1 MAQRKCDI
9 TAEDIKKIKERLSL
23 TQKELATMLKVSVDT
38 VNSWEQGRRNVGIK
52 NGIVIREFCKRMRVK
67 I

>member
-9 TAEDIKKIKERLSL
+9 TAEDIKKIKNKLSL

>member
-9 TAEDIKKIKERLSL
+9 TAEDIKKIKDKLSL

-52 NGIVIREFCKRMRVK
+52 SGIVIREFCKRMRVK

>member
-52 NGIVIREFCKRMRVK
+52 NGIVIREFCKRMRVR

>member
-9 TAEDIKKIKERLSL
+9 TAEDIKKIKEKLSL

>member
-9 TAEDIKKIKERLSL
+9 TAEDIKKIKDKLSL

-52 NGIVIREFCKRMRVK
+52 SGIVIREFCKRMRIK

>member
-9 TAEDIKKIKERLSL
+9 TAEDIKKIKNKLSL

-52 NGIVIREFCKRMRVK
+52 SGIVIREFCKRMRVK

>member
-9 TAEDIKKIKERLSL
+9 TKEDIKKIKDKLSL

>member
-9 TAEDIKKIKERLSL
+9 TAEDIKKIKEKLSL

-52 NGIVIREFCKRMRVK
+52 SGIVIREFCKRMRVK

>member
-9 TAEDIKKIKERLSL
+9 TAKDIKKIKNKLSL
-23 TQKELATMLKVSVDT
+23 TQKELSTMLKVSLDT

-52 NGIVIREFCKRMRVK
+52 SGIVIREFCNRMNIK

>member
-9 TAEDIKKIKERLSL
+9 TAKDIKKIKNKLSL
-23 TQKELATMLKVSVDT
+23 TQKELATMLKVSLDT

-52 NGIVIREFCKRMRVK
+52 NGLVIREFCKRMRVK